1 MGQLRAARNRQAH
14 LEVNGESMSEV
25 SKEAGAALDLLQ
37 DLIGR
42 ARRAGAD
49 AADAVFFEGTSLS
62 HARRL
67 GKTEKLER
75 SEGHDLG
82 LRVFIG
88 RQQAVVSSTDRAPEA
103 LAALV
108 ERAVAMARTVPE
120 DPYCGIADPGE
131 IAHAWP
137 VLDMLDPEEP
147 AAEVL
152 IERARAAE
160 EAALAVTGVTNSEGA
175 EAGWGRSSV
184 ALAASNGFAGTYSGS
199 SHGISASVIGGSGTG
214 MERDYDFSSA
224 IFAADLRQPAEVGK
238 SAGER
243 AVKRLGAKKM
253 PTCRCP
259 VVFDPRVARGFIS
272 HLLGAIAG
280 PAIARG
286 TSFLKDRLGERI
298 FPGPITIIDDPHR
311 QRGLR
316 SKPFDGEGIA
326 NRRRAII
333 DKGVLTT
340 WLLDLRSARQ
350 LGLTSTGH
358 AARGTSSPPG
368 PTATNVWIEPGSVTP
383 EELIADIESGFY
395 VTEMMGMGVN
405 GVTGDYSRGA
415 AGFWID
421 KGEIVFPVSEMTV
434 AGNLK
439 DIFARL
445 VAAND
450 LEFKAGAD
458 SPTLR
463 IDDLTVA
470 GA

>member
-1 MGQLRAARNRQAH
+1 MTEQKIDL
-14 LEVNGESMSEV
+14 
-25 SKEAGAALDLLQ
+25 GAENAIDLLQ
-37 DLIGR
+37 DLIARAGR
-42 ARRAGAD
+42 VGAD
-49 AADAVFFEGTSLS
+49 AADAVLFEGTSLS

-75 SEGHDLG
+75 SEGRDLG

-88 RQQAVVSSTDRAPEA
+88 RQQAVVSSTDTSPKA
-103 LAALV
+103 LDELV
-108 ERAVAMARTVPE
+108 ERAIAMARTVPE
-120 DPYCGIADPGE
+120 DPYCGIADPAE
-131 IAHAWP
+131 IARIWP
-137 VLDMLDPEEP
+137 SLDMLEP
-147 AAEVL
+147 VEPSAETL
-152 IERARAAE
+152 IGRARAAE
-160 EAALAVTGVTNSEGA
+160 EAALAVKGVTNSEGA

-184 ALAASNGFAGTYSGS
+184 ALAASNGFAGAYAGS
-199 SHGISASVIGGSGTG
+199 SHGVSASVIAGAGTG
-214 MERDYDFSSA
+214 MERDYDYSNA
-224 IFAADLRQPAEVGK
+224 IYAADLRDPAEIGK

-253 PTCRCP
+253 PTGRCP
-259 VVFDPRVARGFIS
+259 VVFDPRVARSFIS
-272 HLLGAIAG
+272 HLLGSISG

-286 TSFLKDRLGERI
+286 TSFLKDRLGEPI
-298 FPGPITIIDDPHR
+298 FPEAITIVDDPHR
-311 QRGLR
+311 HRGLR

-326 NRRRAII
+326 NHRRAII
-333 DKGVLTT
+333 DNGVLTT
-340 WLLDLRSARQ
+340 WLLDLRSSRQ
-350 LGLTSTGH
+350 LGLKTTGH
-358 AARGTSSPPG
+358 AARGTASPPS
-368 PTATNVWIEPGSVTP
+368 PAATNVWIEPGALSP
-383 EELIADIESGFY
+383 KELIADIKSGFY

-415 AGFWID
+415 AGFWIEN
-421 KGEIVFPVSEMTV
+421 GEIAFPVSEMTV

-445 VAAND
+445 VAADD